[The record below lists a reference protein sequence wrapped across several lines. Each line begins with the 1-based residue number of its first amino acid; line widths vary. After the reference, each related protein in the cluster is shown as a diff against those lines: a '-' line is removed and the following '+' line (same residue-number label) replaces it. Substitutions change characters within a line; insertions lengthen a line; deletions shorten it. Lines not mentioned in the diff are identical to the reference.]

1 MTTQQTELAWTG
13 SSQHMRIILKVKVRR
28 ELLADHLMGVE

>member
-13 SSQHMRIILKVKVRR
+13 SSQHMRIILTKGK
-28 ELLADHLMGVE
+28 EGTAG